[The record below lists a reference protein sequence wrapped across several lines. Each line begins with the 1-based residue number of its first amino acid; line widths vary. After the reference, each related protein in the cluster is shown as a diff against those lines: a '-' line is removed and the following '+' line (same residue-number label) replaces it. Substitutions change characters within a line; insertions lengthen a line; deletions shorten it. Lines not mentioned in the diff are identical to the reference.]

1 MVMILIMI
9 LIIEQYRE
17 LVDLVNQSVDG
28 RESKPRVR
36 LRGKQTQTSN
46 ANVKYK
52 REQATRTTCST
63 SSIVFFCVVSFSS
76 FFCEIEG

>member
-1 MVMILIMI
+1 MILI

-36 LRGKQTQTSN
+36 VRGKQTQTSN

-63 SSIVFFCVVSFSS
+63 SSIVFFCFVSISS